1 MVKKIQFDANL
12 IRSKLQKWR
21 CNKIARYDKPKSYVG
36 GADGFGPEIIDN
48 RIITVTKYKKC
59 I

>member
-12 IRSKLQKWR
+12 IGSKLQKWC
-21 CNKIARYDKPKSYVG
+21 CNKIASYNKAKLYVG
-36 GADGFGPEIIDN
+36 GAEIIDN